1 MDKRTFL
8 MTSSALLSGAILTPL
23 KGCRPDSSKGNL
35 SESGGEPLKNWAG
48 NLTYSTGNVHY
59 PKTVE
64 QVREIVRKYD
74 KIKPLGSR
82 HSFNKI
88 ADSKEDQISLKE
100 LNKVVSLDKKA
111 NTITVEGGARY
122 GEFAGYLHQN
132 GYALPNLAS
141 LPHITVTGACATA
154 THGSGVKNGNLSTAV
169 SAIEFVNAAGE
180 LVTLSKQNQ
189 ADDFFGAVV
198 NLGALGVITKVTL
211 DLLPT
216 FDMKQVVYRN
226 LSMEQLKD
234 NFDNLQSKGYSVSL
248 FTDWRNRNI
257 NEVWIKNRVEKGTV
271 TQDDLELYGAR
282 LATTNLHPVEDQSA
296 ENVTEQMGKPGPW
309 YERMPHFK
317 MGFNPSTGK
326 ELQSEYFVSIEHAY
340 DAMMAIEKL
349 HEKISPHLFISEIR
363 TINADN
369 FWLSPCY
376 KKTCVA
382 FHTTWKQEDDIVM
395 GLLPLME
402 EQLAPFS
409 PIPHWGKLFT
419 LPPSV
424 LQSRYEKLADFKS
437 LVARHDPDGKFR
449 NEFLAANLYASH

>member
-8 MTSSALLSGAILTPL
+8 KTSSLLLSGAMLSPFQ
-23 KGCRPDSSKGNL
+23 GCKPDPNKENL
-35 SESGGEPLKNWAG
+35 SQSREEPLKNWAG
-48 NLTYSTGNVHY
+48 NLTYSTDKVHY
-59 PKTVE
+59 PRTIE
-64 QVREIVRKYD
+64 QVQEMVRKHD
-74 KIKPLGSR
+74 KIRPLGSR
-82 HSFNKI
+82 HSFNTI
-88 ADSKEDQISLKE
+88 ADSKENQISLKE
-100 LNKVVSLDKKA
+100 MNKVVSLDKKA

-122 GEFAGYLHQN
+122 GEFVTYLHQN

-141 LPHITVTGACATA
+141 LPHITVAGACGTA
-154 THGSGVKNGNLSTAV
+154 THGSGIKNGNLSTSV

-180 LVTLSKQNQ
+180 LVTLSKQK
-189 ADDFFGAVV
+189 DGDEFFGAVV
-198 NLGALGVITKVTL
+198 NLGAIGVVTKVTL

-226 LSMEQLKD
+226 LPIEQLKN

-248 FTDWRNRNI
+248 FTDWKNKNI
-257 NEVWIKNRVEKGTV
+257 NEVWIKSRVEKGAV
-271 TQDDLELYGAR
+271 TTDDLELYSAR
-282 LATTNLHPVEDQSA
+282 LATKNMHPVEDQSA
-296 ENVTEQMGKPGPW
+296 GNVTEQMGKPGPW

-326 ELQSEYFVSIEHAY
+326 ELQSEYFVPIEHAY

-376 KKTCVA
+376 KRTCVA
-382 FHTTWKQEDDIVM
+382 LHTTWKQEVDTVM
-395 GLLPLME
+395 HLLPLME
-402 EQLAPFS
+402 EQLAPFN
-409 PIPHWGKLFT
+409 PIPHWAKLFT

-424 LQSRYEKLADFKS
+424 LQSRYEKLADFKK
-437 LVARHDPDGKFR
+437 LVARYDPDGKFR
-449 NEFLAANLYASH
+449 NEFLTRNLYSS